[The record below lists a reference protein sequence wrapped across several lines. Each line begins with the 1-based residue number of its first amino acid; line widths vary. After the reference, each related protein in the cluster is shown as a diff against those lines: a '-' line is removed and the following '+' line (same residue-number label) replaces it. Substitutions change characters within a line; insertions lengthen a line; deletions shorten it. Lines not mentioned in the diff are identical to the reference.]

1 MFWNCSARHI
11 VTKLW
16 ALIGP
21 AYTHERSSQQCLVE
35 IDNWKQLWTF
45 SFALELICETV
56 FYSPFSPSERL
67 SLLLKGEPCYELE
80 HSSFEKYIRI
90 NLPHVIFT
98 LVKTLLSD
106 PEVKCGESWEGKV
119 LYILSI
125 WKCVL
130 AFMRSST
137 NARKWPLKQG
147 SHPIILMLW

>member
-106 PEVKCGESWEGKV
+106 PEVKCGVLRREGFVYLEHLKV
-119 LYILSI
+119 CFGLHEILN
-125 WKCVL
+125 KCPEMTVET
-130 AFMRSST
+130 R
-137 NARKWPLKQG
+137 
-147 SHPIILMLW
+147 